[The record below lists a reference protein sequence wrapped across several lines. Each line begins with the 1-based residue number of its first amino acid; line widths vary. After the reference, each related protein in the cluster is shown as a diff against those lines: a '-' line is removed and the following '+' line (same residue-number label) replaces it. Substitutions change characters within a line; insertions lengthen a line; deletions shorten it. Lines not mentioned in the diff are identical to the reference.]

1 MPSSKSPNTILL
13 VEDEPAIAE
22 TLIYALQ
29 REQYGVVHCLTGQ
42 QALAQ
47 FQTTPFDLLILDVG
61 LPDQTGF
68 ALYRSLQA
76 IRPTPVLFLTA
87 RNDEVDRIVGLELG
101 ADDYVGKPFSP
112 RELLLRIQVILRR
125 HAGAAPHP
133 AHPISN
139 HAANTGNGVTTPFQH
154 DAAAAQIH
162 YRQQK
167 LALTR
172 SEYHVLATLLA
183 QPERVFSREQLLTAL
198 GPQSEDSTDR
208 VIDTLIKQL
217 RAKLRA
223 VDPDRDPIC
232 THRGFGYSLQRQP

>member
-1 MPSSKSPNTILL
+1 MLSRPSHATRRIMPATLLL

-22 TLIYALQ
+22 PLIYALQ
-29 REQYGVVHCLTGQ
+29 REQFAVVHCLNGQ
-42 QALAQ
+42 QALQQAGERH
-47 FQTTPFDLLILDVG
+47 FDLFILDVG

-68 ALYRSLQA
+68 TLCRALQA

-87 RNDEVDRIVGLELG
+87 RNDETDRIVGLELG
-101 ADDYVGKPFSP
+101 AEDYVGKPFSP
-112 RELLLRIQVILRR
+112 RELLLRINVILRR
-125 HAGAAPHP
+125 HAGAADNG
-133 AHPISN
+133 SDS
-139 HAANTGNGVTTPFQH
+139 AAAFRH
-154 DAAAAQIH
+154 EAAAAQIH

-172 SEYHVLATLLA
+172 SEYLLLATLLS

-223 VDPDRDPIC
+223 IDPASDPIS
-232 THRGFGYSLQRQP
+232 THRGFGYSLQRSA